1 MTADAPRRRP
11 AGCLNPRN
19 PLGCLTWL
27 AFLSG
32 AAFAGTVW
40 PGGLPPWCFTAA
52 IALWSVA
59 GAVAAFWIVVAAWLV
74 RAFHRMRRDSRP
86 PGPGNP

>member
-1 MTADAPRRRP
+1 MSGEAPGRRR

-40 PGGLPPWCFTAA
+40 PGGLPPWCFKAA
-52 IALWSVA
+52 VVVWSVA
-59 GAVAAFWIVVAAWLV
+59 GAVAAFWIFVAAWLV
-74 RAFHRMRRDSRP
+74 RAFNRMREDSRP
-86 PGPGNP
+86 PGAGNP